1 MNSNEKQVILN
12 GILIGK
18 VYPSSHGG
26 WVAQPS
32 WNIYSCT
39 FLTEEQARLELIF
52 HYNNQGKSGA
62 DALVVQ

>member
-1 MNSNEKQVILN
+1 MNKEIPVVHN

-26 WVAQPS
+26 WTAQPS

-52 HYNNQGKSGA
+52 HYSNQGKSGA

>member
-1 MNSNEKQVILN
+1 MNKEIPVVLN

-26 WVAQPS
+26 WVAQPA

-39 FLTEEQARLELIF
+39 FLTEDQARLELIF